1 MFNNQGRD
9 SLRAS
14 ILGAE
19 RFSFVSNQGRG
30 SSSASTLGT
39 DWPSHVEIGTRLFES
54 IDTWGKMV
62 QFCVTRDEAI
72 PEHRYL
78 GKTGCVK

>member
-1 MFNNQGRD
+1 MTRD
-9 SLRAS
+9 ETLSEYRYLGKTDSVLS
-14 ILGAE
+14 I
-19 RFSFVSNQGRG
+19 QGRG
-30 SSSASTLGT
+30 PSSASTLGT
-39 DWPSHVEIGTRLFES
+39 DWPSHVELGTRLFES

-78 GKTGCVK
+78 GKAGCVK